1 MTPARDG
8 GFPGFG
14 RGAME
19 FLRELDQHNDRTWF
33 EANRAR
39 YAQELRDPLAALVEE
54 VDARLALVA
63 PEILG
68 DPRRSLF
75 RIHRD
80 VRFSADKRP
89 YKTNVAAWFFH
100 DGAGHGVG
108 SGTVA
113 HGGAGFYF
121 DMGLTGAFA
130 GGGIWMPPRP
140 TLERL
145 RHAIDEEHESFAAIL
160 EAPAI
165 RRRFGTLAPEAML
178 RRMPRGYR
186 EPHPAATLLRH
197 RSFTLGRA
205 LPARDLSSPRLP
217 ELLVRDFAR
226 LLPLVRWLNGALGL
240 RIRARR

>member
-1 MTPARDG
+1 MIPARER

-14 RGAME
+14 GGALE

-33 EANRAR
+33 EFNRAR
-39 YAQELRDPLAALVEE
+39 YARELRDPLAALVEE

-63 PEILG
+63 PEIVG

-108 SGTVA
+108 SATVA
-113 HGGAGFYF
+113 HGGAGFYV
-121 DMGLTGAFA
+121 DIGLTGAFV

-145 RHAIDEEHESFAAIL
+145 RRAIDDDHESLAAIL
-160 EAPAI
+160 ETPAI
-165 RRRFGTLAPEAML
+165 RRRFGMLAPEAML

-186 EPHPAATLLRH
+186 DPHPAAVLLRH
-197 RSFTLGRA
+197 RSFTLGRP
-205 LPARDLSSPRLP
+205 LSARDLASGRLP
-217 ELLVRDFAR
+217 DILLRDFTR

-240 RIRARR
+240 RTRARR